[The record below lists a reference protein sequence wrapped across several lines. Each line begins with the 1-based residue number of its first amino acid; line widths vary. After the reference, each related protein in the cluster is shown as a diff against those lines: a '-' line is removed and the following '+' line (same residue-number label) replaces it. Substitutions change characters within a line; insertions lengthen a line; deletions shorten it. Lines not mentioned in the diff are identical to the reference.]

1 MFTKAIQHTS
11 IKHIAIIAA
20 ATLVGCLGGYFIDS
34 RLFMVNPVWCAFVD
48 GALFC
53 AVHAIFLLK
62 GGAKQ

>member
-1 MFTKAIQHTS
+1 MFTETIKHIS

-34 RLFMVNPVWCAFVD
+34 RLFMVNPVWCAIVD

-53 AVHAIFLLK
+53 AAHAIFLLRRK
-62 GGAKQ
+62 